1 MKTTTTHSLRMWMLC
16 IVLFTAAVLLA
27 ASINYSDFNLS
38 GSFLNLLF
46 NPGLFTAF
54 VSGSLILYSCMYLIN
69 FLIQIK
75 EGLNKRW
82 INPVSWET
90 GSLTGNSFQSNASI
104 STNSNINVTNS
115 MSKFTFLL
123 VSLTICLVG
132 FTSNVQA
139 QLVAEN
145 PLETKVKE
153 TLKQNAEVLRFM
165 ENKGQLENKNI
176 LYYLNGKQG
185 SIYIEKDKIRF
196 VAKDYLFVKN
206 EKTKET
212 DRFFNGAHQF
222 TLNMEHSNP
231 NAKVVLG
238 KSFGTKYNFFIGDDQ
253 SKWVSGVQAAKDI
266 TLEEVYP
273 GIDIRLYSNQ
283 DGSLE
288 FDWIVDPGADYKNI
302 DLRFEGQ
309 DKLSVLKDGSLNV
322 GLRFTDVKFH
332 IPETYQVTEAGKVPL
347 DFAFNVKNNKN
358 VSFKSKSKI
367 DPNYPTV
374 IDPVLSWGTFMDGND
389 PDFDQYLFAIQVDQN
404 NGMVY
409 CAGATNRNIPT
420 GSAPYD
426 ADGYLNSVSG
436 FGTGATPRVAIVYRI
451 NSTGSDLVDLTMYGP
466 STVSGT
472 NTVVAYGLSLSTNR
486 VFIGGRTT
494 VGGLPTPG
502 TPFDNSFDAND
513 GFVAVFSRDLGT
525 LHYAT
530 YLGGTG
536 SEDLGVTSI
545 RAIDDNTFVCG
556 LTAEA
561 ALPGAYISGGAA
573 QTSFG
578 GASDMWVGKF
588 TTLNT
593 LSFGTYVG
601 GTGTEIF
608 NDLELFADGRVAFAG
623 SGTGSLT
630 EVNSAASR
638 STGTDFDGILGV
650 LNSTGTGFNYLDEI
664 GGAGDDRINDCGIN
678 GSTIYWT
685 GSSADGFPTS
695 AGAYSSTNS
704 GGLDVVVGSVS
715 DVGGAASYKATLYG
729 GGGDDIGSAIKRVM
743 QTQCDGTEDAFL
755 LVFGTTDNNA
765 IGIPTVNINSDPF
778 YDASNNGGLDIYFA
792 GFNDNITSLVYATNI
807 GGQYN
812 DYLGDTGEPRGGNH
826 LWVKGANIYCG
837 TTTHS
842 PTHSPQ
848 IVANTG
854 FDQVKTNNSNPTSD
868 DTHVLFSIQFTSLF
882 ETDYSDAPSSYGT
895 PSHILDCAHI
905 RINTLDPETAPVP
918 GVNANGD
925 DNAGIDDEDGISTFP
940 IYQSGGPQNIS
951 ITVNSVMNSTGN
963 SATLYGWI
971 DFNNDGNF
979 DNNEIATTAVA
990 NGFNGSKTL
999 TWSSVTVSGNPSNQY
1014 LRLRLT
1020 TDALA
1025 DDVSTTGVDERSTES
1040 AENGEV
1046 EDYYICV
1053 KPKAGVDQNVNCL
1066 ASFPGGTATMAASG
1080 TGTWSAAAGNPG
1092 TALIVSPTS
1101 PTSVINS
1108 FSAAGTYTFVWTNA
1122 TSCETDSALV
1132 TVTAKPNAGGNQT
1145 VNCVPTFPGGSAIMG
1160 ATGVGTWSAQA
1171 GNPGTATIVSPNSP
1185 TTTIKDYTAAGSYNF
1200 IWTNTSGCNDTATI
1214 TVTAKPN
1221 AGFDKNVSCVP
1232 SFPGGSTA
1240 MGATGTGNWTAHP
1253 SNQSSNIVTPSS
1265 PTTTINTFAG
1275 EGTYLYIW
1283 TVGSCTDTAAVIVT
1297 KGPVGSAS
1305 PQSICSGTTSS
1316 VALNSTVPGSTF
1328 TWTAAQQS
1336 GASITGFSD
1345 CNTACGTT
1353 IAQTLTNTTNN
1364 ASGVVR
1370 YTVIPTAPNGCVG
1383 SSFTV
1388 DVTVNPKP
1396 SGSASNQ
1403 TICSGFT
1410 TSVTLSSTVP
1420 SSTFT
1425 WTAAQLSG
1433 STITGFSNC
1442 AAACGTSIAQTLTNT
1457 SNATPGVVRYTVTPI
1472 SPSNCPGNTF
1482 TVDITVNPKP
1492 LGSASPETIC
1502 SGATTSVALSS
1513 TVAGTTYTWTAAQQS
1528 GATITGF
1535 SNCGTA
1541 CGTTI
1546 AQTLTNSTNN
1556 TVGVVRYTVTPT
1568 SPDGCVGN
1576 TFTVDVTVDP
1586 KPLGSASAQ
1595 SICSGNSTS
1604 VTLNSTIGGT
1614 AFTWTAAQQSGATIT
1629 GFSNCNAGCG
1639 GTISQVLTNT
1649 TNTTAGVVRYTVT
1662 PTAPNGCVG
1671 SSFTVDVTV
1680 NPKPSG
1686 SASNQSICSGFTTS
1700 VALSSTVPSSTFTW
1714 TAAQLSGST
1723 ITGFSN
1729 CAAACGTT
1737 IAQTLTNT
1745 SNATPGIVRYTVT
1758 PISPSNCPGN
1768 TFTVDVTVNPK
1779 PVGSAS
1785 PQTICSGFTS
1795 SVALNSTAV
1804 GTTFTWT
1811 AAQQSGATITGF
1823 SNCGAACGTTIA
1835 QLLTNTTNNN
1845 PGVVRYTVTPTSADG
1860 CVGNTFTV
1868 DVTVNPK
1875 PGVSVTTTPACIGVS
1890 NGSATAVV
1898 TGGSAPF
1905 SYTWSNGQNSATIIN
1920 LANASYTV
1928 TVQDNNGCTNTA
1940 SGTVQQQGISAMT
1953 ANPSACNPAT
1963 NTYSV
1968 SGSLTLVNPPTS
1980 GTLTVSI
1987 GANQQVF
1994 NAPFNSPTNYTIT
2007 GLTADGA
2014 VHTVN
2019 AVFSGGSQ
2027 CSNSINYT
2035 APVNCQPIITHSK
2048 SFVSATQTGAHS
2060 FSVVYTITVGNT
2072 GGDGQYDLKDV
2083 PGFDDDIAITSASF
2097 TTNAPGN
2104 PGGALAG
2111 TGPWTLANDQAI
2123 LTGQTHTYTLTVN
2136 VTIDLSVGSSG
2147 NNSYTKCGTA
2157 TPGNPTSGE
2166 GLYNES
2172 RLDTNN
2178 DGTPEETKKACGD
2191 IPYLDMT
2198 KSVASIN
2205 PLGGNMYN
2213 VLYTITVK
2221 NLGGANGQYDLTDAP
2236 AFENDI
2242 TIGSASY
2249 TSNAPGNAGSA
2260 LAGTGPWILASDQGI
2275 IVGATHTYTL
2285 TVKVTLDLTGGGGDN
2300 VYTKCGAAI
2309 PGDPSAGEGL
2319 YNQSKMDTNNDGTND
2334 ETDEACG
2341 DLPYVTTTKSVSSI
2355 IALGGNMYNV
2365 IYSITAQ
2372 NLGGA
2377 TGQYDLSDV
2386 PGFDDDI
2393 TIGSASYTTNA
2404 PGNPG
2409 GALAGTGPWTLAN
2422 DQNISAGATHTYT
2435 LTVKVTLDLRATSG
2449 GNNVYTK
2456 CGTATPGDPA
2466 AGEGLYNQSKM
2477 DSNNDGTPEETRE
2490 ACADLPYIV
2499 NTKSVASIS
2508 PLGGNMYN
2516 VAYTIQVRNLGG
2528 VNGTYDLVDAP
2539 GFDNDFAINSASYTS
2554 NAPGNPGLTLV
2565 GTGPWTLANDQNIV
2579 AGAVHTYTLTV
2590 KVTLDLTPG
2599 SGGDNVYT
2607 KCGNTN
2613 PGDPQSGEGLYN
2625 QSRVDSNNDGI
2636 AEDTSEVCSDVPYV
2650 TSNKSISTIS
2660 PLGGNMYNVNYAI
2673 TVQNLGGANGQ
2684 YDLKDIPGFDD
2695 DITINTASYTSNAP
2709 GNAGSALAGTG
2720 PWTLAN
2726 DQSILVGATHT
2737 YTLTVKVTLDLTVG
2751 SGGNNTYTKCGTA
2764 IPGDPSSGEGLYNQS
2779 TIDTNN
2785 DGVVEETKEACGDL
2799 PYIVSNKTLSSITP
2813 LGGNMYNVVYSITTQ
2828 NQGGANGQ
2836 YDLTDV
2842 PGFDDD
2848 FTINSASYVSNAPG
2862 NGGSGL
2868 AGSGPWTLA
2877 NDQAITAG
2885 ATHTYTLTVKVTL
2898 NLRTGSGGDNT
2909 YTKCGNAIPG
2919 DPTSGE
2925 GLYNQSKLD
2934 TNNDGTPE
2942 DVDEVCGDVPY
2953 ITNIKSVS
2961 SVTPLGGNM
2970 YTVVYQVLVKNSGGA
2985 NGQYDLIDAPGF
2997 DDDFTINSASYASNA
3012 PGNPGAALVGS
3023 GPWTLSNDQAIT
3035 AGATHTYTITVKVT
3049 LDLSAGSGGNN
3060 VYTKCGS
3067 ATPGDPTNGEGL
3079 YNRSTVDVN
3088 NDGIPEDTSEVCTD
3102 LSYITS
3108 TKTIAS
3114 IVPLGGNMYNVTYN
3128 MTVQNQGGINGQYD
3142 LTDAPGFDNDFTL
3155 NSASFTSNAP
3165 GNPGS
3170 ALVGTGPW
3178 NLANDQAINAGSTH
3192 TYVLTV
3198 KVTLDLNAGSG
3209 GDNVYTKC
3217 GNSTPGN
3224 PNAGEGLY
3232 NESRLDI
3239 NNDGIADELREV
3251 CADVP
3256 YVTTNKSIASIN
3268 SLGGNM
3274 YNVTYSIT
3282 VQNQGGTTG
3291 QYDLSDVP
3299 GFDDDIT
3306 INSASYTSNAPGN
3319 AGAALAGTGP
3329 WTLANDQSIVVGA
3342 THTYTLVVKVTL
3354 DLRTTSAG
3362 NNSYTK
3368 CGTATPG
3375 DPTSGEGLYNQSK
3388 MDTNNDGTP
3397 EETKEVC
3404 GDVPYITTVKTVNS
3418 ITPLGGNMFNV
3429 SYQIQVRNIGGAN
3442 GTYDLIDAPGFDN
3455 DFAINSSSYTSNA
3468 PGNAGSA
3475 LAGIGPWTLA
3485 NDQAILTGATHTY
3498 TVVVKVTLDLTA
3510 GSGGDNIYTAC
3521 GSATPGDPTSG
3532 EGLYNRARVDI
3543 NNDGIPEDTSET
3555 CADVPYITSNKSLT
3569 TIAPL
3574 GGNMYN
3580 VTYTIT
3586 VQNLGASA
3594 GQYDLLDV
3602 PAFDNDITIGSA
3614 SYTTTAPGNAGGAL
3628 AGSGPWTLANDQA
3641 IVAGGT
3647 HTYTLIVKVTL
3658 DLTAGTG
3665 GDNIYT
3671 KCGNSTPGNPTA
3683 GEGLYNES
3691 RMDSNNDGTPEETKK
3706 ACGDLPYIVTTKTF
3720 SSKTDLGGNMY
3731 NVNYTITVQNLG
3743 GANGQYDL
3751 TDIPGFDDDI
3761 TINNAAYTSNAPG
3774 NAGSA
3779 LAGTG
3784 PWTLANDQAIL
3795 VGAIHTYTLTVKVT
3809 LDLNASSGG
3818 NNTYTKCGSATPGD
3832 PNVGEGLYNQSKMD
3846 TNNDGIPEETKEA
3859 CGDLPYV
3866 STTKTVASIAA
3877 LGGNMFEVKYTIKVS
3892 NKGGA
3897 NGQYDLTDIPGFDD
3911 DIAINSSSY
3920 ASDAPGNSG
3929 GSLAGVGPWTL
3940 ANDQA
3945 IGVGAIHTYTI
3956 TVKVTIDLNPGS
3968 GGNNVYTKCGS
3979 AIPGDPAAG
3988 EGLYNQSR
3996 MDTNN
4001 DGIPEDVDEACGDLP
4016 YITSNK
4022 SITTIAP
4029 LGGNMYNVTYNIT
4042 VQNLGAVNGQYDL
4055 TDIPGFD
4062 NDISIGSASFSTTAP
4077 GNPGGALAG
4086 SGPWTLANDQAITA
4100 GASHSYTIT
4109 VKITLN
4115 LEPGSG
4121 GDDVY
4126 TKCGAIT
4133 PGDPNAGEGLYNQSK
4148 LDSNNDGVAEE
4159 TKEACGDIP
4168 YVSATKT
4175 ITSTTPLGGNMY
4187 NVTYS
4192 IVVRNLGGAIG
4203 QYDLSDAP
4211 AFDNDIAIGSASY
4224 TTTAP
4229 GNPGGAL
4236 AGTGPWTLANDQS
4249 IAIGAIHTYTLTVK
4263 VTLDLNPGSGG
4274 DDTYTKCGAV
4284 NPGDPNAGEGL
4295 YNQSKLDSNNDGTP
4309 EDVDETCG
4317 DLPYV
4322 TSTKTITT
4330 ITNLGG
4336 NMYNVSYAI
4345 VVKNLGGVN
4354 GTYDLSDVP
4363 GFDND
4368 ITIGSATY
4376 TSTAPGN
4383 PGGGLAGVG
4392 PWTLA
4397 NDQVIGVGA
4406 THTYTLTVKVT
4417 LDLRVGTSGDNIYTK
4432 CGNAI
4437 PGDPSSGEGLYNQSR
4452 LDSNNDGTPEETKE
4466 ACGDLPYI
4474 VNTKS
4479 VNSITP
4485 LGGNMF
4491 NVKYN
4496 IAVKNIGGANGQY
4509 DLTDVPGFDND
4520 FAIGSAS
4527 YTSDAPGNAGNAL
4540 AGSGPWTL
4548 ANDQAITTG
4557 ATHNYIVTVKVTLD
4571 LSPGSG
4577 GDNVYT
4583 KCGAVNP
4590 ADPNSGE
4597 GLYNQTRVDINNDG
4611 IPEDTS
4617 ETCADIPYVTSAKTI
4632 NSITSLGGHMYNVV
4646 YKIVVKNLGGAAGQ
4660 YDLLDVP
4667 GFDNDITIGSA
4678 SYSSDA
4684 PGNAGGS
4691 LAGVGPWSLANDQ
4704 GINANA
4710 THTYLVTIKVTLD
4723 LNAASGGDN
4732 IYTKCGQVNPNNPQS
4747 GEGLYNESRMDSNN
4761 DGTPEEVSK
4770 VCGDLP
4776 YVVSSKSVTS
4786 VTPLGGNMFNVSYKM
4801 VVQNLG
4807 GINGPYDLTDVPGF
4821 DDDITIN
4828 TASYTSD
4835 APGNPGGPLAG
4846 IGPWLLANDQNI
4858 VNGAVHTYNLTVKVT
4873 LNLDPASPGNN
4884 TYTKCGAATPGDP
4897 NTGEGLYNQAKL
4909 DINNDG
4915 VPEDVDEACGDVPY
4929 VTASKSIASITP
4941 LGANMYTVKYQINV
4955 TNLGGTAGMYD
4966 LVDQPGLDDDITL
4979 GSVSYT
4985 SDAPGNSGGSLI
4997 GSGPWTLANDQAIG
5011 IGSTHSYIITAKVTL
5026 DLTIGSS
5033 GDNIYTKC
5041 GNAIPGDPT
5050 AGEGLYNQ
5058 SKLDNNND
5066 GIPEELDEVC
5076 GDLPYVTTNKTLTN
5090 ISNLGGHMYN
5100 VTYQLVVQNLGGAN
5114 GQYDLSDIPGFDN
5127 DIAIGSAS
5135 FTSTAPGNPGSALIG
5150 SGPWILAND
5159 QNIGAFSTHNYT
5171 LTVKVTLNLETG
5183 SGGDD
5188 IYTKCAAVT
5197 PGDPTSGEGLYNQSK
5212 MDSNNDGIPEELRET
5227 CGDIPYV
5234 VNAKT
5239 IASITPLGGNMYN
5252 VVYQLVVRNLGGANG
5267 QYDLTDIPGFDNDI
5281 VINSASF
5288 TTTGPGA
5295 AGALAG
5301 VGPWTLANDLVITPG
5316 ATHTYTV
5323 TVKVTIQMEGGA
5335 GNDVYTKCGNATP
5348 GDPTAG
5354 EGLYNQAKLD
5364 INNDGTPEDVDEA
5377 CGDLPYVTAAKTV
5390 ANITNLGGHMY
5401 NVTYNVVV
5409 RNLGGAIGQYDLNDI
5424 PGFDDDIAINS
5435 ASFTSNAPGNA
5446 GGPLAGSGPWN
5457 LANDQNINPNATHT
5471 YVLTVKVTIDL
5482 RATSGGDNI
5491 YTACGQLTA
5500 PGDPSPG
5507 EGLYNQ
5513 STMDSNN
5520 DGIPEEYDETCAD
5533 LPYVVSSKT
5542 ITSIIPLG
5550 GGMHTINYQL
5560 KVQNLGGAIGQYDL
5574 TDAPGFDNDLTINT
5588 ASYTTTAPGNPGGAL
5603 AGSGPWVLA
5612 NDQSIGIGST
5622 HTYNLTVKATL
5633 DFRPGSGGDNV
5644 YSECGKT
5651 TPGTPKAGE
5660 GVFNQSRMDINNDGT
5675 PEDVDDVCGDIDI
5688 VDMAIRKTT
5697 VTPTP
5702 YSYGQLITF
5711 NLEVFNQG
5719 NITLTSIV
5727 LNDYLPSGYTFNPA
5741 DNIAG
5746 WSQINPALLEYNA
5759 VASVPKYSSVIVP
5772 LKLRVAM
5779 SSGYKAWFN
5788 YSEVKSYKDVSGVDR
5803 TFEELDSKP
5812 NSNTP
5817 AELSVLPG
5825 DPGDD
5830 NINTMDIGGNEDD
5843 HDPAGFN
5850 VFDLALRKVSKG
5862 ANPLTYGEV
5871 VPFEITL
5878 FNQGSI
5884 SAMNPQVTDYV
5895 PLGFQ
5900 FVQANNPTW
5909 TYNAGTREALTTYSG
5924 KIKPGDSV
5932 KLTINLTL
5940 LPNLGNPRA
5949 WDNIGEIETV
5959 TDTLGNV
5966 LTDFDSSP
5974 GGTKDDDG
5982 PAIDDAI
5989 NDPNDQDDHDPS
6001 VGPVFDLALRK
6012 YVKNK
6017 LPYYAPGD
6025 VVPYTITV
6033 FNQGNITAKNIQ
6045 VNDYMPQGYVFDAGT
6060 NPGWGFVGST
6070 LVYNNI
6076 AKLYPGDS
6084 VQLTLNLKVQIA
6096 AVPTLLDWDNY
6107 AEIRTANDT
6116 LNVNRD
6122 NDDADSKPNTNSAW
6136 ERQVVENH
6144 IWDNVI
6150 DGNGQVENEDEDD
6163 HDFEN
6168 VKVTGAI
6175 GDRVWDDLDGDGI
6188 QDPGEPGL
6196 PNVIANLY
6204 DCSTLA
6210 LVKKDTTDANG
6221 LYLFD
6226 FLLPLKSYFVK
6237 YDFGLV
6243 PPGYGFTFQNQGA
6256 DDTKDSDVDA
6266 NGVGPCLTIQPGK
6279 RDSTYDAGLVR
6290 LGSFSDFVWN
6300 DKDGDGIQDPGEEGI
6315 QGVIVTVYN
6324 AVTKLPVKNTIT
6336 DANGYWI
6343 LKDLLPQDYYLK
6355 FEAPP
6360 GYVLT
6365 ISNSTSDFKDSDV
6378 DGSNGPGTTATTH
6391 LSPGEDDTSTDAG
6404 YYSCAMICGD
6414 VWYDFDMDGI
6424 YDPEEKGINGLRVY
6438 IIDAISGA
6446 TVSTLTTSVKPGTP
6460 SDDGYFKAACLRP
6473 GTYYIRFERPGH
6485 LGASEPYKGSNPN
6498 KDSDISHEN
6507 GVNTTKKF
6515 VVVSGDMVCGYGGG
6529 FQVKSIVGDRV
6540 WVDQNFNGIQDQG
6553 EAPLSGVK
6561 VSAYKSTGTMV
6572 SEGISGADG
6581 QFTLDG
6587 MIQGDYYVKF
6597 ELPGTSYGFTRPH
6610 AGFDDVDSDVDGT
6623 FGYGSTQMYRIQSG
6637 EVRPTI
6643 DAGVVS
6649 QVLAVEWLSFDGNYN
6664 GSFTELD
6671 WTTRVDIN
6679 TDHFVIER
6687 RHESETDF
6695 KEIGQVEANSD
6706 MTLTSHE
6713 YDFDDFDVTQSG
6725 VYYYRLKQFDK
6736 NGRFTYSK
6744 IISIRV
6750 STEDELNVFIYPNPV
6765 NDLLKVELWIP
6776 QDTELDVRVFDQTGK
6791 TVLYA
6796 PFSEYKTKGKYS
6808 ELLNTA
6814 NLISGQYVLQI
6825 KTISG
6830 VINKKFTVSR

>member
-1 MKTTTTHSLRMWMLC
+1 M
-16 IVLFTAAVLLA
+16 
-27 ASINYSDFNLS
+27 
-38 GSFLNLLF
+38 
-46 NPGLFTAF
+46 
-54 VSGSLILYSCMYLIN
+54 
-69 FLIQIK
+69 
-75 EGLNKRW
+75 
-82 INPVSWET
+82 
-90 GSLTGNSFQSNASI
+90 
-104 STNSNINVTNS
+104 
-115 MSKFTFLL
+115 
-123 VSLTICLVG
+123 
-132 FTSNVQA
+132 
-139 QLVAEN
+139 
-145 PLETKVKE
+145 
-153 TLKQNAEVLRFM
+153 
-165 ENKGQLENKNI
+165 
-176 LYYLNGKQG
+176 
-185 SIYIEKDKIRF
+185 
-196 VAKDYLFVKN
+196 
-206 EKTKET
+206 
-212 DRFFNGAHQF
+212 
-222 TLNMEHSNP
+222 
-231 NAKVVLG
+231 
-238 KSFGTKYNFFIGDDQ
+238 
-253 SKWVSGVQAAKDI
+253 
-266 TLEEVYP
+266 
-273 GIDIRLYSNQ
+273 
-283 DGSLE
+283 
-288 FDWIVDPGADYKNI
+288 
-302 DLRFEGQ
+302 
-309 DKLSVLKDGSLNV
+309 
-322 GLRFTDVKFH
+322 
-332 IPETYQVTEAGKVPL
+332 
-347 DFAFNVKNNKN
+347 
-358 VSFKSKSKI
+358 
-367 DPNYPTV
+367 
-374 IDPVLSWGTFMDGND
+374 
-389 PDFDQYLFAIQVDQN
+389 
-404 NGMVY
+404 
-409 CAGATNRNIPT
+409 
-420 GSAPYD
+420 
-426 ADGYLNSVSG
+426 
-436 FGTGATPRVAIVYRI
+436 
-451 NSTGSDLVDLTMYGP
+451 
-466 STVSGT
+466 
-472 NTVVAYGLSLSTNR
+472 
-486 VFIGGRTT
+486 
-494 VGGLPTPG
+494 
-502 TPFDNSFDAND
+502 
-513 GFVAVFSRDLGT
+513 
-525 LHYAT
+525 
-530 YLGGTG
+530 
-536 SEDLGVTSI
+536 
-545 RAIDDNTFVCG
+545 
-556 LTAEA
+556 
-561 ALPGAYISGGAA
+561 
-573 QTSFG
+573 
-578 GASDMWVGKF
+578 
-588 TTLNT
+588 
-593 LSFGTYVG
+593 
-601 GTGTEIF
+601 
-608 NDLELFADGRVAFAG
+608 
-623 SGTGSLT
+623 
-630 EVNSAASR
+630 
-638 STGTDFDGILGV
+638 
-650 LNSTGTGFNYLDEI
+650 
-664 GGAGDDRINDCGIN
+664 
-678 GSTIYWT
+678 
-685 GSSADGFPTS
+685 
-695 AGAYSSTNS
+695 
-704 GGLDVVVGSVS
+704 
-715 DVGGAASYKATLYG
+715 
-729 GGGDDIGSAIKRVM
+729 
-743 QTQCDGTEDAFL
+743 
-755 LVFGTTDNNA
+755 
-765 IGIPTVNINSDPF
+765 
-778 YDASNNGGLDIYFA
+778 
-792 GFNDNITSLVYATNI
+792 
-807 GGQYN
+807 
-812 DYLGDTGEPRGGNH
+812 
-826 LWVKGANIYCG
+826 
-837 TTTHS
+837 
-842 PTHSPQ
+842 
-848 IVANTG
+848 
-854 FDQVKTNNSNPTSD
+854 
-868 DTHVLFSIQFTSLF
+868 
-882 ETDYSDAPSSYGT
+882 
-895 PSHILDCAHI
+895 
-905 RINTLDPETAPVP
+905 
-918 GVNANGD
+918 
-925 DNAGIDDEDGISTFP
+925 
-940 IYQSGGPQNIS
+940 
-951 ITVNSVMNSTGN
+951 
-963 SATLYGWI
+963 
-971 DFNNDGNF
+971 
-979 DNNEIATTAVA
+979 
-990 NGFNGSKTL
+990 
-999 TWSSVTVSGNPSNQY
+999 
-1014 LRLRLT
+1014 
-1020 TDALA
+1020 
-1025 DDVSTTGVDERSTES
+1025 
-1040 AENGEV
+1040 
-1046 EDYYICV
+1046 
-1053 KPKAGVDQNVNCL
+1053 
-1066 ASFPGGTATMAASG
+1066 
-1080 TGTWSAAAGNPG
+1080 
-1092 TALIVSPTS
+1092 
-1101 PTSVINS
+1101 
-1108 FSAAGTYTFVWTNA
+1108 
-1122 TSCETDSALV
+1122 
-1132 TVTAKPNAGGNQT
+1132 
-1145 VNCVPTFPGGSAIMG
+1145 
-1160 ATGVGTWSAQA
+1160 
-1171 GNPGTATIVSPNSP
+1171 
-1185 TTTIKDYTAAGSYNF
+1185 
-1200 IWTNTSGCNDTATI
+1200 
-1214 TVTAKPN
+1214 
-1221 AGFDKNVSCVP
+1221 
-1232 SFPGGSTA
+1232 
-1240 MGATGTGNWTAHP
+1240 
-1253 SNQSSNIVTPSS
+1253 
-1265 PTTTINTFAG
+1265 
-1275 EGTYLYIW
+1275 
-1283 TVGSCTDTAAVIVT
+1283 
-1297 KGPVGSAS
+1297 
-1305 PQSICSGTTSS
+1305 
-1316 VALNSTVPGSTF
+1316 
-1328 TWTAAQQS
+1328 
-1336 GASITGFSD
+1336 
-1345 CNTACGTT
+1345 
-1353 IAQTLTNTTNN
+1353 
-1364 ASGVVR
+1364 
-1370 YTVIPTAPNGCVG
+1370 
-1383 SSFTV
+1383 
-1388 DVTVNPKP
+1388 
-1396 SGSASNQ
+1396 
-1403 TICSGFT
+1403 
-1410 TSVTLSSTVP
+1410 
-1420 SSTFT
+1420 
-1425 WTAAQLSG
+1425 
-1433 STITGFSNC
+1433 
-1442 AAACGTSIAQTLTNT
+1442 
-1457 SNATPGVVRYTVTPI
+1457 
-1472 SPSNCPGNTF
+1472 
-1482 TVDITVNPKP
+1482 
-1492 LGSASPETIC
+1492 
-1502 SGATTSVALSS
+1502 
-1513 TVAGTTYTWTAAQQS
+1513 
-1528 GATITGF
+1528 
-1535 SNCGTA
+1535 
-1541 CGTTI
+1541 
-1546 AQTLTNSTNN
+1546 
-1556 TVGVVRYTVTPT
+1556 
-1568 SPDGCVGN
+1568 
-1576 TFTVDVTVDP
+1576 
-1586 KPLGSASAQ
+1586 
-1595 SICSGNSTS
+1595 
-1604 VTLNSTIGGT
+1604 
-1614 AFTWTAAQQSGATIT
+1614 
-1629 GFSNCNAGCG
+1629 
-1639 GTISQVLTNT
+1639 
-1649 TNTTAGVVRYTVT
+1649 
-1662 PTAPNGCVG
+1662 
-1671 SSFTVDVTV
+1671 
-1680 NPKPSG
+1680 
-1686 SASNQSICSGFTTS
+1686 
-1700 VALSSTVPSSTFTW
+1700 
-1714 TAAQLSGST
+1714 
-1723 ITGFSN
+1723 
-1729 CAAACGTT
+1729 
-1737 IAQTLTNT
+1737 
-1745 SNATPGIVRYTVT
+1745 
-1758 PISPSNCPGN
+1758 
-1768 TFTVDVTVNPK
+1768 
-1779 PVGSAS
+1779 
-1785 PQTICSGFTS
+1785 
-1795 SVALNSTAV
+1795 
-1804 GTTFTWT
+1804 
-1811 AAQQSGATITGF
+1811 
-1823 SNCGAACGTTIA
+1823 
-1835 QLLTNTTNNN
+1835 
-1845 PGVVRYTVTPTSADG
+1845 
-1860 CVGNTFTV
+1860 
-1868 DVTVNPK
+1868 
-1875 PGVSVTTTPACIGVS
+1875 
-1890 NGSATAVV
+1890 
-1898 TGGSAPF
+1898 
-1905 SYTWSNGQNSATIIN
+1905 
-1920 LANASYTV
+1920 
-1928 TVQDNNGCTNTA
+1928 
-1940 SGTVQQQGISAMT
+1940 
-1953 ANPSACNPAT
+1953 
-1963 NTYSV
+1963 
-1968 SGSLTLVNPPTS
+1968 
-1980 GTLTVSI
+1980 
-1987 GANQQVF
+1987 
-1994 NAPFNSPTNYTIT
+1994 
-2007 GLTADGA
+2007 
-2014 VHTVN
+2014 
-2019 AVFSGGSQ
+2019 
-2027 CSNSINYT
+2027 
-2035 APVNCQPIITHSK
+2035 
-2048 SFVSATQTGAHS
+2048 
-2060 FSVVYTITVGNT
+2060 
-2072 GGDGQYDLKDV
+2072 
-2083 PGFDDDIAITSASF
+2083 
-2097 TTNAPGN
+2097 
-2104 PGGALAG
+2104 
-2111 TGPWTLANDQAI
+2111 
-2123 LTGQTHTYTLTVN
+2123 
-2136 VTIDLSVGSSG
+2136 
-2147 NNSYTKCGTA
+2147 
-2157 TPGNPTSGE
+2157 
-2166 GLYNES
+2166 
-2172 RLDTNN
+2172 
-2178 DGTPEETKKACGD
+2178 
-2191 IPYLDMT
+2191 
-2198 KSVASIN
+2198 
-2205 PLGGNMYN
+2205 
-2213 VLYTITVK
+2213 
-2221 NLGGANGQYDLTDAP
+2221 
-2236 AFENDI
+2236 
-2242 TIGSASY
+2242 
-2249 TSNAPGNAGSA
+2249 
-2260 LAGTGPWILASDQGI
+2260 
-2275 IVGATHTYTL
+2275 
-2285 TVKVTLDLTGGGGDN
+2285 
-2300 VYTKCGAAI
+2300 
-2309 PGDPSAGEGL
+2309 
-2319 YNQSKMDTNNDGTND
+2319 
-2334 ETDEACG
+2334 
-2341 DLPYVTTTKSVSSI
+2341 
-2355 IALGGNMYNV
+2355 
-2365 IYSITAQ
+2365 
-2372 NLGGA
+2372 
-2377 TGQYDLSDV
+2377 
-2386 PGFDDDI
+2386 
-2393 TIGSASYTTNA
+2393 
-2404 PGNPG
+2404 
-2409 GALAGTGPWTLAN
+2409 
-2422 DQNISAGATHTYT
+2422 
-2435 LTVKVTLDLRATSG
+2435 
-2449 GNNVYTK
+2449 
-2456 CGTATPGDPA
+2456 
-2466 AGEGLYNQSKM
+2466 
-2477 DSNNDGTPEETRE
+2477 
-2490 ACADLPYIV
+2490 
-2499 NTKSVASIS
+2499 
-2508 PLGGNMYN
+2508 
-2516 VAYTIQVRNLGG
+2516 
-2528 VNGTYDLVDAP
+2528 
-2539 GFDNDFAINSASYTS
+2539 
-2554 NAPGNPGLTLV
+2554 
-2565 GTGPWTLANDQNIV
+2565 
-2579 AGAVHTYTLTV
+2579 
-2590 KVTLDLTPG
+2590 
-2599 SGGDNVYT
+2599 
-2607 KCGNTN
+2607 
-2613 PGDPQSGEGLYN
+2613 
-2625 QSRVDSNNDGI
+2625 
-2636 AEDTSEVCSDVPYV
+2636 
-2650 TSNKSISTIS
+2650 
-2660 PLGGNMYNVNYAI
+2660 
-2673 TVQNLGGANGQ
+2673 
-2684 YDLKDIPGFDD
+2684 
-2695 DITINTASYTSNAP
+2695 
-2709 GNAGSALAGTG
+2709 
-2720 PWTLAN
+2720 
-2726 DQSILVGATHT
+2726 
-2737 YTLTVKVTLDLTVG
+2737 
-2751 SGGNNTYTKCGTA
+2751 
-2764 IPGDPSSGEGLYNQS
+2764 
-2779 TIDTNN
+2779 
-2785 DGVVEETKEACGDL
+2785 
-2799 PYIVSNKTLSSITP
+2799 
-2813 LGGNMYNVVYSITTQ
+2813 
-2828 NQGGANGQ
+2828 
-2836 YDLTDV
+2836 
-2842 PGFDDD
+2842 
-2848 FTINSASYVSNAPG
+2848 
-2862 NGGSGL
+2862 
-2868 AGSGPWTLA
+2868 
-2877 NDQAITAG
+2877 
-2885 ATHTYTLTVKVTL
+2885 
-2898 NLRTGSGGDNT
+2898 
-2909 YTKCGNAIPG
+2909 
-2919 DPTSGE
+2919 
-2925 GLYNQSKLD
+2925 
-2934 TNNDGTPE
+2934 
-2942 DVDEVCGDVPY
+2942 
-2953 ITNIKSVS
+2953 
-2961 SVTPLGGNM
+2961 
-2970 YTVVYQVLVKNSGGA
+2970 
-2985 NGQYDLIDAPGF
+2985 
-2997 DDDFTINSASYASNA
+2997 
-3012 PGNPGAALVGS
+3012 
-3023 GPWTLSNDQAIT
+3023 
-3035 AGATHTYTITVKVT
+3035 
-3049 LDLSAGSGGNN
+3049 
-3060 VYTKCGS
+3060 
-3067 ATPGDPTNGEGL
+3067 
-3079 YNRSTVDVN
+3079 
-3088 NDGIPEDTSEVCTD
+3088 
-3102 LSYITS
+3102 
-3108 TKTIAS
+3108 
-3114 IVPLGGNMYNVTYN
+3114 
-3128 MTVQNQGGINGQYD
+3128 
-3142 LTDAPGFDNDFTL
+3142 
-3155 NSASFTSNAP
+3155 
-3165 GNPGS
+3165 
-3170 ALVGTGPW
+3170 
-3178 NLANDQAINAGSTH
+3178 
-3192 TYVLTV
+3192 LTV
-3198 KVTLDLNAGSG
+3198 KVTLDLNAGTG

-3217 GNSTPGN
+3217 GNVTPGN

-3239 NNDGIADELREV
+3239 NNDGIADELKEV
-3251 CADVP
+3251 CGDVP
-3256 YVTTNKSIASIN
+3256 YVTTNKSISSIN

-3274 YNVTYSIT
+3274 YNVTYNIT
-3282 VQNQGGTTG
+3282 VQNLGGTTG

-3354 DLRTTSAG
+3354 DLRTTSGG

-3404 GDVPYITTVKTVNS
+3404 GDLPYITTVKTVNS

-3429 SYQIQVRNIGGAN
+3429 SYQIQVKNIGGAN

-3475 LAGIGPWTLA
+3475 LAGTGPWTLA

-3628 AGSGPWTLANDQA
+3628 AGTGPWTLANDQA

-3647 HTYTLIVKVTL
+3647 HTYTLVVKVTL
-3658 DLTAGTG
+3658 DLTAGTS

-3671 KCGNSTPGNPTA
+3671 KCGNAIPGNPTA

-3720 SSKTDLGGNMY
+3720 TSKTDLGGNMY
-3731 NVNYTITVQNLG
+3731 NVNYTIAVQNLG

-3761 TINNAAYTSNAPG
+3761 TINNASYTSNAPG
-3774 NAGSA
+3774 NGGAA

-3795 VGAIHTYTLTVKVT
+3795 VGAVHTYTLTVKVT
-3809 LDLNASSGG
+3809 LDLNPASGG
-3818 NNTYTKCGSATPGD
+3818 NNTYTKCGAAIPGD
-3832 PNVGEGLYNQSKMD
+3832 PAAGEGLYNQSKMD
-3846 TNNDGIPEETKEA
+3846 TNNDGIPEDVDEA

-3877 LGGNMFEVKYTIKVS
+3877 LGGNMFEVKYTIKVTNS
-3892 NKGGA
+3892 GGA

-3945 IGVGAIHTYTI
+3945 IGIGAIHTYTI

-3988 EGLYNQSR
+3988 EGLYNQSK

-4001 DGIPEDVDEACGDLP
+4001 DGIPEDTDEACGDLP

-4022 SITTIAP
+4022 SISNIAP

-4062 NDISIGSASFSTTAP
+4062 NDISIGSASFTTTAP

-4126 TKCGAIT
+4126 TKCGAVT

-4175 ITSTTPLGGNMY
+4175 ITSTAPLGGNMY

-4192 IVVRNLGGAIG
+4192 IVVRNLGGAVG
-4203 QYDLSDAP
+4203 QYDLSDVP
-4211 AFDNDIAIGSASY
+4211 AFDNDIAIGSASF

-4249 IAIGAIHTYTLTVK
+4249 IGIGATHTYTLTVK

-4368 ITIGSATY
+4368 IAIGSASY

-4417 LDLRVGTSGDNIYTK
+4417 LDLRVGTTGDNIYTK

-4474 VNTKS
+4474 VNTKT

-4548 ANDQAITTG
+4548 ANDQAITVG
-4557 ATHNYIVTVKVTLD
+4557 ATHNYTVTVKVTLD

-4577 GDNVYT
+4577 GDNIYT
-4583 KCGAVNP
+4583 KCGSVNP

-4710 THTYLVTIKVTLD
+4710 THTYLVTVKVTLD

-4828 TASYTSD
+4828 TASYTTD

-4846 IGPWLLANDQNI
+4846 VGPWVLANDQNI

-4897 NTGEGLYNQAKL
+4897 TTGEGLYNQAKL

-4955 TNLGGTAGMYD
+4955 QNLGGTAGMYD
-4966 LVDQPGLDDDITL
+4966 LVDQPGLDDDITM

-4997 GSGPWTLANDQAIG
+4997 GTGPWTLANDQAIG

-5033 GDNIYTKC
+5033 GDNVYTKC
-5041 GNAIPGDPT
+5041 GNAIPGDPA

-5076 GDLPYVTTNKTLTN
+5076 GDLPYVTTTKTLTN

-5100 VTYQLVVQNLGGAN
+5100 VTYQLEVKNLGGAN
-5114 GQYDLSDIPGFDN
+5114 GQYDLTDVPGFDN

-5135 FTSTAPGNPGSALIG
+5135 YVSTAPGNPGSALIG
-5150 SGPWILAND
+5150 SGPWNLAND

-5188 IYTKCAAVT
+5188 IYTKCGAVT

-5227 CGDIPYV
+5227 CGDLPYV

-5252 VVYQLVVRNLGGANG
+5252 VVYQLVVRNLGGAG
-5267 QYDLTDIPGFDNDI
+5267 GIYDLTDIPGFDNDI

-5301 VGPWTLANDLVITPG
+5301 AGPWTLANDAAIAAG
-5316 ATHTYTV
+5316 ATHTYTI

-5424 PGFDDDIAINS
+5424 PGFDDDITINN

-5457 LANDQNINPNATHT
+5457 LANDQNINAGSTHT

-5491 YTACGQLTA
+5491 YTACGQLAT

-5520 DGIPEEYDETCAD
+5520 DGIPEEYDEACAD

-5697 VTPTP
+5697 VTAAP

-5719 NITLTSIV
+5719 NIPLTSIV
-5727 LNDYLPSGYTFNPA
+5727 LNDYLPSGFTFSPA

-5759 VASVPKYSSVIVP
+5759 VANVPKYSSVIVP
-5772 LKLRVAM
+5772 LKLKVAM

-5788 YSEVKSYKDVSGVDR
+5788 YSEVKSYKDVSGNDR

-5817 AELSVLPG
+5817 AELAVLPG

-5850 VFDLALRKVSKG
+5850 VFDLALRKIAKG

-5895 PLGFQ
+5895 PVGFQ
-5900 FVQANNPTW
+5900 FVQANNPSW

-5924 KIKPGDSV
+5924 KIKPGDSA
-5932 KLTINLTL
+5932 KITINLTL

-6001 VGPVFDLALRK
+6001 IGPVFDLALRK

-6045 VNDYMPQGYVFDAGT
+6045 VNDYMPQGYVFEAGS

-6070 LVYNNI
+6070 LVYNSI

-6096 AVPTLLDWDNY
+6096 AIPTLLDWDNY

-6144 IWDNVI
+6144 PWDNVI

-6210 LVKKDTTDANG
+6210 LVKKDTTDASG
-6221 LYLFD
+6221 MYLFD

-6237 YDFGLV
+6237 YDFALV
-6243 PPGYGFTFQNQGA
+6243 PPGYGFTFQNQGG

-6279 RDSTYDAGLVR
+6279 RDSTYDAGLVK
-6290 LGSFSDFVWN
+6290 LGSFSDFVWD
-6300 DKDGDGIQDPGEEGI
+6300 DKDGDGIQDPGEGGI
-6315 QGVIVTVYN
+6315 QGVVVTVYN
-6324 AVTKLPVKNTIT
+6324 AVTKLPVKNTVT
-6336 DANGYWI
+6336 DATGYWI

-6355 FEAPP
+6355 FEAPA
-6360 GYVLT
+6360 GFVLT
-6365 ISNSTSDFKDSDV
+6365 LPNSTTDFKDSDV
-6378 DGSNGPGTTATTH
+6378 DNSNGPGTTATTH
-6391 LSPGEDDTSTDAG
+6391 LSPDEDDTTVDAG
-6404 YYSCAMICGD
+6404 FYRCIMVCGD

-6424 YDPEEKGINGLRVY
+6424 YDAAEKGINGLRVY

-6485 LGASEPYKGSNPN
+6485 LGASEPYKGTNPN

-6515 VVVSGDMVCGYGGG
+6515 TVVSGDMVCGYGGG

-6561 VSAYKSTGTMV
+6561 VAAYKSTGTMV
-6572 SEGISGADG
+6572 SEGLTGTDG

-6610 AGFDDVDSDVDGT
+6610 AGFDEVDSDVDGT

-6679 TDHFVIER
+6679 TDHFVVER

-6713 YDFDDFDVTQSG
+6713 YNFDDFDVTQSG

-6750 STEDELNVFIYPNPV
+6750 TTEDELNVFIYPNPV

-6776 QDTELDVRVFDQTGK
+6776 QDTELDVRVFDQNGK

-6808 ELLNTA
+6808 ELLSTA
-6814 NLISGQYVLQI
+6814 NLIQGQYVLQI
-6825 KTISG
+6825 KTVSG